1 MEPTGSAQTQGSEQV
16 AGRADVARLAGVSPA
31 VVSYVLNDSHPV
43 SPQTRAKVEAAIET
57 LGYRPNALA
66 RSLATAR
73 SHMLGLLLP
82 DSSNSFFAQLAS
94 AVENAALEAGFV
106 VLLGNGADNAEREI
120 GYVRTF
126 LDRRADGMIAV
137 PGGVF
142 EEGWREISRAR
153 IPAVSL
159 DRLPGDLDLP
169 SVVVDNLGGGRTATE
184 HLIGHGR
191 TRIACITG
199 GREMSSAR
207 GRAEGWE
214 LALRGAGLPVPAEHV
229 IFGDFSAESG
239 HAATLALL
247 ERDPEIDGIF
257 VGSDLQGVGVLRALA
272 DLGLQAGRD
281 LGVVSFDGT
290 VLSEYMTP
298 RLTTVTQPYDRLA
311 AEAVRMLVT
320 LIEDPAR
327 DRTDMHLV
335 LPTVLVPRD
344 TCGCRG
350 ISELA
355 AA

>member
-1 MEPTGSAQTQGSEQV
+1 MV
-16 AGRADVARLAGVSPA
+16 GRADVARLAGVSPA
-31 VVSYVLNDSHPV
+31 VVSYVLNGSHPV
-43 SPQTRAKVEAAIET
+43 SRQTRAKVEAAIDQ

-73 SHMLGLLLP
+73 SHTLGLLLP
-82 DSSNSFFAQLAS
+82 DSSNSYFAQLAS
-94 AVENAALEAGFV
+94 SVEDAALGAGFV
-106 VLLGNGADNAEREI
+106 VLLGNGADNTAREL

-126 LDRRADGMIAV
+126 LDRQVDGVIAV
-137 PGGVF
+137 PGGEF
-142 EEGWREISRAR
+142 DDGWREISAAR

-159 DRLPGDLDLP
+159 DRLPRDLDLP
-169 SVVVDNLGGGRTATE
+169 SVVVDNVGGSRSATE

-199 GREMSSAR
+199 GHEMSSAR

-214 LALRGAGLPVPAEHV
+214 LALRAAGLPVLAERLM
-229 IFGDFSAESG
+229 FDAFSAEAG

-247 ERDPEIDGIF
+247 EREPEIDGIF
-257 VGSDLQGVGVLRALA
+257 VGSDLQGVGVMRALA

-281 LGVVSFDGT
+281 IGLVSFDGT
-290 VLSEYMTP
+290 KLSEYMTP
-298 RLTTVTQPYDRLA
+298 RLTTVTQPYEQLA
-311 AEAVRMLVT
+311 VEAVRMLVA
-320 LIEDPAR
+320 LIEEPTK

-344 TCGCRG
+344 TCGCH
-350 ISELA
+350 SSTEQA